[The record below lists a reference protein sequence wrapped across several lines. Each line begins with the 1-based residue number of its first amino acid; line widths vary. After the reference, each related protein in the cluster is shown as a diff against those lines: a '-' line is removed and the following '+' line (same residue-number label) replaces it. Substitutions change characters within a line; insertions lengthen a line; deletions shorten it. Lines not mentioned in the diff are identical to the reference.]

1 MLHILLAQDQRQ
13 EEQLNVKYLD
23 LLVAL
28 VARTIKLFNNILLVP
43 ALLGVFTPFAANAGG
58 EDHRGHKGHHSGHT
72 NMANSYPST
81 MFMGKTTLVL
91 GGVDGVS
98 DSGMAGMSMSGT
110 SSSEDKDGT
119 VFHYDTKLMFMTS
132 FTGHDMLKTAV
143 RIGNF
148 GMMEPF
154 GMMGEARLDTGF
166 SSNDSLELHKAY
178 YQFPLGDNIELTFGP
193 KLRQDDLLGVWPSA
207 YPGDGVLFVLN
218 QAGANDTYSK
228 KMGAGAGITWSH
240 EKIVASALFVS
251 EDASNSSIGFFAD
264 EGKDHI
270 TAQVAWVDEN
280 FTLAAA
286 FTQADNGKTDNSPD
300 VNDYSSYG
308 ISGSY
313 TFGNDY
319 SVSAGLG
326 WKNPDNEDDPDT
338 AMNKVEDGN
347 TWSVGFLWND
357 AFIEGNKFGFGIG
370 TAETHRDDS
379 GYDDPL
385 AWEAFYDFKM
395 NDSVTVT
402 PAIFVIEKDGKDD
415 VNGALVKTS
424 FKF

>member
-1 MLHILLAQDQRQ
+1 MFMKLFSQLLLLPASLCLLA
-13 EEQLNVKYLD
+13 
-23 LLVAL
+23 
-28 VARTIKLFNNILLVP
+28 P
-43 ALLGVFTPFAANAGG
+43 AAVEAGG
-58 EDHRGHKGHHSGHT
+58 GDHKGHHDHHNSHM
-72 NMANSYPST
+72 NMGDSYPST
-81 MFMGKTTLVL
+81 MFMGKTTFVL

-98 DSGMAGMSMSGT
+98 DSGMGGMGGMGGMST
-110 SSSEDKDGT
+110 SEEKDGT

-132 FTGHDMLKTAV
+132 FTGQDMLKTAV

-154 GMMGEARLDTGF
+154 GMMGEARLNTAF
-166 SSNDSLELHKAY
+166 SSSDSLELHKAY
-178 YQFPLGDNIELTFGP
+178 YQFPVGDDIQVTFGP

-228 KMGAGAGITWSH
+228 KMGAGAAITWSH
-240 EKIVASALFVS
+240 DKLFASALFVS
-251 EDASNSSIGFFAD
+251 EDASNSAIGFLTD
-264 EGKDHI
+264 EGKDHM
-270 TAQVAWVDEN
+270 TTQLAWVDEK
-280 FTLAAA
+280 FTLALAY
-286 FTQADNGKTDNSPD
+286 TQADNGNTDDSPD

-313 TFGNDY
+313 QFGDDY
-319 SVSAGLG
+319 SLSAGIG
-326 WKNPDNEDDPDT
+326 WKNPENEDRPDT

-357 AFIEGNKFGFGIG
+357 AFVEGNKFGFAIG
-370 TAETHRDDS
+370 TAETHRDDA

-385 AWEAFYDFKM
+385 AWEAFYDFM
-395 NDSVTVT
+395 VNDSVTVT
-402 PAIFVIEKDGKDD
+402 PAIFVIEQDAKED
-415 VNGALVKTS
+415 VNGALVKTT